1 MAPTKTTTTTRR
13 KVSTTGRAS
22 ATPSTG
28 TPRGKPAAT
37 KSAATK
43 SAATKPTAKA
53 ASTAKASVRK
63 PAAAPKPEAAPAAA
77 EAPKAAEVATPTV
90 NVDDRFRRQDLYK
103 RVADRSSMKRSD
115 VKEVI
120 DLVLEELGKA
130 VDADDELVLQPLG
143 KVMVKQRKDTQN
155 GAQLT
160 VKLKRP
166 GANAK

>member
-1 MAPTKTTTTTRR
+1 MAPIKTTTTARRKTGTTGPAAETPTSGTRR
-13 KVSTTGRAS
+13 SK
-22 ATPSTG
+22 AT
-28 TPRGKPAAT
+28 
-37 KSAATK
+37 
-43 SAATKPTAKA
+43 ATKPAAKA
-53 ASTAKASVRK
+53 ASTAKTPTRK
-63 PAAAPKPEAAPAAA
+63 APPAPAPVAAPVTSV
-77 EAPKAAEVATPTV
+77 APKAADVATPTV

-143 KVMVKQRKDTQN
+143 KVMVKQRKATQN
-155 GAQLT
+155 GVQLT

-166 GANAK
+166 GADTK

>member
-1 MAPTKTTTTTRR
+1 MAPTKTTTTARR
-13 KVSTTGRAS
+13 K
-22 ATPSTG
+22 TG
-28 TPRGKPAAT
+28 TAGPAAET
-37 KSAATK
+37 PTSGSPRSKSTATRP
-43 SAATKPTAKA
+43 AAKA
-53 ASTAKASVRK
+53 ASTAKAPTSKSTPAPK
-63 PAAAPKPEAAPAAA
+63 PAAAPVASV
-77 EAPKAAEVATPTV
+77 APKAADVATPQV

-115 VKEVI
+115 VKEVV

-155 GAQLT
+155 GVQLT

-166 GANAK
+166 GADAK